1 MRLKLFSAKAYDIAS
16 FDRECPDAIELSYTD
31 QALTLETAE
40 QASDSDAV
48 CAFVNDQLDEPVLA
62 VLAQQ
67 GVKHVL
73 LRCAGFDRVDVQAA
87 KRLGLCV
94 SRVSAY
100 SPHAVAEHAVMLM
113 LALNRQLLKAQK
125 RQQHA
130 DFTLDGLV
138 GRDLA
143 SLTVG
148 IYGVGRIGQVVAS
161 IVKGFGARVLLCDP
175 MPQADVP
182 GEWVTED
189 VLFDLS
195 DVISLHM
202 PMCDANHHLI
212 NVDRLLQM
220 NPHALLVNTS
230 RGCLVDVLAVMSAL
244 DAGRLG
250 GYAADVYEH
259 EAGIF
264 FNAHDS
270 VSDAV
275 LAQMIERDDVILTP
289 HQAFLTEEALRD
301 IAQTTLQNAV
311 AFSSGQKL
319 PESDVVVA

>member
-16 FDRECPDAIELSYTD
+16 FDRECPGAIELSYIDEALTTATID
-31 QALTLETAE
+31 QAAGC
-40 QASDSDAV
+40 DAV
-48 CAFVNDQLDEPVLA
+48 CAFVNDQLDEPVLSGL
-62 VLAQQ
+62 VKH

-94 SRVSAY
+94 SRVSSY

-113 LALNRQLLKAQK
+113 LALNRRLLKAQQC
-125 RQQHA
+125 QQHA

-138 GRDLA
+138 GRDMA

-148 IYGVGRIGQVVAS
+148 VYGVGRIGQVVAS
-161 IVKGFGARVLLCDP
+161 IVKGFGARVLLSDP
-175 MPQADVP
+175 VQSSPDL
-182 GEWVTED
+182 GEWVSPD
-189 VLFDLS
+189 QLLS
-195 DVISLHM
+195 DSDIVSLHM
-202 PMCDANHHLI
+202 PMCDTNHHLI
-212 NVDRLLQM
+212 NADRLLQM
-220 NPHALLVNTS
+220 KPHALLVNTS

-264 FNAHDS
+264 FNTHNS
-270 VSDAV
+270 VNDAV

>member
-16 FDRECPDAIELSYTD
+16 FDRESSDAVELGYTD
-31 QALTLETAE
+31 DALTLETVD
-40 QASDSDAV
+40 QAASFDAV
-48 CAFVNDQLDEPVLA
+48 CAFVNDQLDEVVLSA
-62 VLAQQ
+62 LAQQ
-67 GVKHVL
+67 GVKHIL

-94 SRVSAY
+94 SRVAAY
-100 SPHAVAEHAVMLM
+100 SPHAVAEHAVMLT
-113 LALNRQLLKAQK
+113 LALNRRLLKAQQ
-125 RQQHA
+125 RQQQA
-130 DFTLDGLV
+130 NFTLDGLV

-148 IYGVGRIGQVVAS
+148 VYGVGRIGQLVAS

-175 MPQADVP
+175 ISQADVP
-182 GEWVTED
+182 GEWVTEEI
-189 VLFDLS
+189 LFDQS

-212 NVDRLLQM
+212 NAVRLSQM
-220 NPHALLVNTS
+220 KPNALLVNTS
-230 RGCLVDVLAVMSAL
+230 RGCLVDVVAVMNAL
-244 DAGRLG
+244 DTGQLG

-259 EAGIF
+259 EAGTF
-264 FNAHDS
+264 FNAHES
-270 VSDAV
+270 VSDPL

>member
-1 MRLKLFSAKAYDIAS
+1 MQ
-16 FDRECPDAIELSYTD
+16 T
-31 QALTLETAE
+31 
-40 QASDSDAV
+40 
-48 CAFVNDQLDEPVLA
+48 
-62 VLAQQ
+62 
-67 GVKHVL
+67 
-73 LRCAGFDRVDVQAA
+73 
-87 KRLGLCV
+87 
-94 SRVSAY
+94 
-100 SPHAVAEHAVMLM
+100 SP
-113 LALNRQLLKAQK
+113 
-125 RQQHA
+125 
-130 DFTLDGLV
+130 LDGLV

-148 IYGVGRIGQVVAS
+148 VYGVGRIGQVVAS

-175 MPQADVP
+175 MPQADVS

-189 VLFDLS
+189 VLFDQS

-212 NVDRLLQM
+212 NADHLSQM
-220 NPHALLVNTS
+220 KPNTLLVNTS
-230 RGCLVDVLAVMSAL
+230 RGCLVDVPAVMSAL

-301 IAQTTLQNAV
+301 IAQTTLRNAV

>member
-31 QALTLETAE
+31 QPLTLETVE
-40 QASDSDAV
+40 QASACDAV
-48 CAFVNDQLDEPVLA
+48 CAFVNDQLDESVLSA
-62 VLAQQ
+62 LEQQ
-67 GVKHVL
+67 GVKHIL

-94 SRVSAY
+94 SRVAAY

-113 LALNRQLLKAQK
+113 LALNRRLLKAQQ

-148 IYGVGRIGQVVAS
+148 VYGVGRIGQVVAS
-161 IVKGFGARVLLCDP
+161 IVKGFGARVLLSDP
-175 MPQADVP
+175 VEGSSEL
-182 GEWVTED
+182 GEWVSPEQ
-189 VLFDLS
+189 LLS
-195 DVISLHM
+195 QSDIISLHM

-212 NVDRLLQM
+212 NADCLSQM
-220 NPHALLVNTS
+220 KPHALLVNTS
-230 RGCLVDVLAVMSAL
+230 RGCLVDVMAVMNAL
-244 DAGRLG
+244 DACQLG

-259 EAGIF
+259 EAGVF
-264 FNAHDS
+264 FNAHES